1 MKTPFPVH
9 RRSRGGFSLV
19 EVLLAVAI
27 SMVLLYA
34 AIFSASEALA
44 VVSEGDAQMHTHVQ
58 ARRALDRILADVRYS
73 SQVLVDGD
81 AESGWTIEVLT
92 TGSLSAGW
100 VTYGW
105 DPASGFLSVGTA
117 SGSEW
122 MLEGVRE
129 FDVEVETVTVN
140 GAEVV
145 SGLVLQWVVAED
157 TGELTGEDPM
167 HPERETELSGSA
179 RLRIHDN

>member
-1 MKTPFPVH
+1 MKQFSRASG
-9 RRSRGGFSLV
+9 RRSGFSLV
-19 EVLLAVAI
+19 EVLLAVTI

-58 ARRALDRILADVRYS
+58 ARRALDRILADLRYAS
-73 SQVLVDGD
+73 EVEVDGD
-81 AESGWTIEVLT
+81 AESGWTIDVLT

-100 VTYGW
+100 VTYAW
-105 DPASGFLSVGTA
+105 DPANGLMSVSTAAGT
-117 SGSEW
+117 EW

-129 FDVEVETVTVN
+129 FDLDVETVTVG
-140 GAEVV
+140 GAPVI
-145 SGLVLQWVVAED
+145 SGLIFKWVVAED
-157 TGELTGEDPM
+157 TGELSGENSM
-167 HPERETELSGSA
+167 NPERETELSGSA